1 MQKQVITIKEVA
13 EYANVSQATVSRVI
27 NGQNSVKEKNL
38 EKVKKAIAELGYTP
52 NSAAK
57 ALASNRSNSIGMLV
71 GSLDGPFYGPL
82 MHSAEDTL
90 YKKGLHFIVT
100 SGQD

>member
-38 EKVKKAIAELGYTP
+38 EKVKKRSMSSAILPTQP
-52 NSAAK
+52 QK
-57 ALASNRSNSIGMLV
+57 HWLV
-71 GSLDGPFYGPL
+71 TAQTVS
-82 MHSAEDTL
+82 
-90 YKKGLHFIVT
+90 VC
-100 SGQD
+100 